1 MKRFLTVGI
10 GAFVA
15 VPFVSGAI
23 VFAHAGEEHKPV
35 AQQSTTT
42 KPEALAT
49 DPVKSLQERIN
60 KRKAELKIRLS
71 AAEKLKI
78 QNKCQASQGHVSSVK
93 GRIQGIETSRTQVY
107 SNMTDRLTDLSEKLK
122 NKGADTAAL
131 DAAIAELKKK
141 IETFN
146 TDLATYKQAVSDLAD
161 MDCKTDPDGF
171 KASLQAA
178 RTAQE
183 TTSKDAKDVRA
194 YVNDTIKPLLK
205 TIRTALEADAT
216 EGGQ

>member
-1 MKRFLTVGI
+1 MKRFLTLGI

-23 VFAHAGEEHKPV
+23 VFAHAGETHTTV
-35 AQQSTTT
+35 AQQETTT
-42 KPEALAT
+42 RPPDNTT
-49 DPVKSLQERIN
+49 DPAKALQERLE

-71 AAEKLKI
+71 AAEKTKI
-78 QNKCQASQGHVSSVK
+78 QTKCKASQGVVSSVK
-93 GRIQGIETSRTQVY
+93 GRVKGIETSRSQVY
-107 SNMTDRLTDLSEKLK
+107 ANITTRLTDLSEKLK
-122 NKGADTAAL
+122 NKGVDTAGL

-146 TDLATYKQAVSDLAD
+146 TDFSVYKQAVSDLAD
-161 MDCKTDPDGF
+161 MDCNIDPDGF
-171 KASLQAA
+171 KASLQIS

-183 TTSKDAKDVRA
+183 TASKDAKEVRA
-194 YVNDTIKPLLK
+194 HVNDTIKPLLK